1 MELEVHQI
9 RMRYQ
14 GLRITVPS
22 FEARL
27 MASLASEGQLHPV
40 LVVPEAAEFESPSD
54 YVLIDGYRRVQ
65 ALTVLGRDTVEGVVL
80 PLSESAALL
89 YRHCQESAHPRTAL
103 EDGWLLR
110 ELLEAHGMTQ
120 AELSRHLQRSE
131 SWVSRRL
138 SLVRTLPS
146 SAQELVRRGSLC
158 GYGAMKYLVPL
169 ARAKKSACEALVRR
183 LSTRRTSTREM
194 GQIYECWRR
203 GDSEQRRRVE
213 ENPVLFLKASE
224 AVAESVSASASDTPI
239 KDICDDFEI
248 IEAVSRR
255 VRRRIRG
262 CGESL
267 PLPVIE
273 GWRAAEGAMSIL
285 LTTMEAHTDAGS
297 RDTGGDPTPQKGRP
311 RDSSHRAGA
320 EGFAEHGEEG
330 AGGGALGGTG
340 LCSDLVGGGTS
351 RAH

>member
-1 MELEVHQI
+1 MELEFHQI

-14 GLRITVPS
+14 ELRITVPS

-27 MASLASEGQLHPV
+27 MASLASEGQHHPV
-40 LVVPEAAEFESPSD
+40 LVVPEASESESPSG

-80 PLSESAALL
+80 ALSESAALL
-89 YRHCQESAHPRTAL
+89 YRHCQESVHPRTAL

-110 ELLEAHGMTQ
+110 ELIETHGMTQ
-120 AELSRHLQRSE
+120 GELSRHLQRSE

-138 SLVRTLPS
+138 SLVRTLPT

-158 GYGAMKYLVPL
+158 GHGAMKYLVPL
-169 ARAKKSACEALVRR
+169 ARAKKSACESLVKR
-183 LSTRRTSTREM
+183 LSARRTSAREM
-194 GQIYECWRR
+194 RQIYECWRR

-213 ENPVLFLKASE
+213 QNPELFLKTTE
-224 AVAESVSASASDTPI
+224 ALNLPLSASDTPI

-297 RDTGGDPTPQKGRP
+297 RDTGGDPTPQEGRP

-320 EGFAEHGEEG
+320 EGFAEHGAEG
-330 AGGGALGGTG
+330 AGGGAFGGT
-340 LCSDLVGGGTS
+340 
-351 RAH
+351 